1 MKPLVIIPVHNEE
14 KLLPAVLES
23 ILKLDFFDILIVDD
37 GSTDN
42 TFGLVSKFPVAALR
56 NKANLGKGAALR
68 QGFDYAL
75 NNGYSDIITADGDG
89 QHRPE
94 DLLAVYKSSLD
105 GGADIVIGNRMHNPI
120 GMPKIRVLTNKL
132 MSYVLS
138 SIASTYIPDTQCG
151 LKLIRSNVI
160 KDLNISTDKFE
171 VESEILLNTI
181 NKGYKIK
188 SVDITS
194 VYIEGRKSHIKP
206 FRDTLRFLAYIL
218 RNLFN
223 R

>member
-14 KLLPAVLES
+14 RLLPAVLES
-23 ILKLDFFDILIVDD
+23 ILKLDFFDVLVVDD

-42 TFGLVSKFPVAALR
+42 TLDLVSKFPVAVLE
-56 NKANLGKGAALR
+56 NKTNVGKGAALR
-68 QGFDYAL
+68 QGFNYAL
-75 NNGYSDIITADGDG
+75 SNGYSDIITADGDG
-89 QHRPE
+89 QHRAE
-94 DLLAVYKSSLD
+94 DLLAVYNASLD
-105 GGADIVIGNRMHNPI
+105 GSADIVIGNRMHNPI
-120 GMPKIRVLTNKL
+120 GMPKIRVLTNRFI
-132 MSYVLS
+132 SSVLS
-138 SIASTYIPDTQCG
+138 SIANTDIPDTQCG
-151 LKLIRSNVI
+151 LKLIKSNVI

-181 NKGYKIK
+181 NKGYNIR

-194 VYIEGRKSHIKP
+194 VYIEGRKSHIRP
-206 FRDTLRFLAYIL
+206 FRDTLRFLVYIL